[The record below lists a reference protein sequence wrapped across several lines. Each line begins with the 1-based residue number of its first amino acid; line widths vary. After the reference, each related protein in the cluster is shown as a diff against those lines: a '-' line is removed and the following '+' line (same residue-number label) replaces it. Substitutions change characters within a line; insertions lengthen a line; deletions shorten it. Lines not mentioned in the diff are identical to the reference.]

1 MSQPFFGK
9 RRGETMYTNRKVL
22 VFFLLIALVAGAGG
36 TYAAM
41 TIFDFGTS
49 KQVAE
54 QIDDKDD
61 LSETDANDQL
71 SQEEVLNKFGKAYQI
86 ISDRYVEE
94 ISDEE
99 LLEGAI
105 QGMVKTLDDP
115 YSVYMDQ
122 KTAKQFLD
130 SLGSHFQGIGAEV
143 SMTDGK
149 VTIVAPFRNSPAEKS
164 GLRPDDQIIKI
175 DGDSIEGLSLHEA
188 VLQIRGEKGTEVKL
202 TIERPGLS
210 DPIQLVVTR
219 DDIPIETIRSNTVE
233 RNGKKIGIIEITSF
247 SEGTSSDFKKQLEE
261 YEKDGIAG
269 LIIDV
274 RGNPGGYLRS
284 VQEIGHLLVPG
295 GKPIVQV
302 EDREGNRERYI
313 STLKEEKDY
322 PIITLINKGSAS
334 ASEIL
339 AGALKEAGGYD
350 VVGETTFGK
359 GTVQQALQIGDG
371 SEIKLTLYKWLT
383 PDGNYINEVGVEP
396 TVEVKQP
403 AFFYASPI
411 NVEEP
416 LKFDMNNQRIQNA
429 QIILK
434 GLGLEPGRSDG
445 YFGEQ
450 TKLAVMA
457 FQNMNDLKST
467 GTIDEETAARL
478 QEKIIEEV
486 RKKENDRQLKT
497 AIELI
502 LK

>member
-1 MSQPFFGK
+1 
-9 RRGETMYTNRKVL
+9 MYTNRNAL
-22 VFFLLIALVAGAGG
+22 VFFLIIALLTGAGG

-41 TIFDFGTS
+41 TIFDS
-49 KQVAE
+49 DPLQQVAE
-54 QIDDKDD
+54 H
-61 LSETDANDQL
+61 STESDANDQL
-71 SQEEVLNKFGKAYQI
+71 SKGEILEKFEKAYQI
-86 ISDRYVEE
+86 ISESYVEE
-94 ISDEE
+94 ISDGE

-105 QGMVKTLDDP
+105 QGMIETLDDP

-122 KTAKQFLD
+122 KTAKQFMD
-130 SLGSHFQGIGAEV
+130 SLDSHFQGIGAEV
-143 SMTDGK
+143 SMTNGK
-149 VTIVAPFRNSPAEKS
+149 VTIVAPFRNSPAEKA
-164 GLRPDDQIIKI
+164 GLRPSDQIIKI
-175 DGDSIEGLSLHEA
+175 DGESIEGLSLHEA
-188 VLQIRGEKGTEVKL
+188 VLQIRGEKGTDVKL
-202 TIERPGLS
+202 TVERPGLS
-210 DPIQLVVTR
+210 EPLQLTVTR

-233 RNGKKIGIIEITSF
+233 RNGNKIGIIEITSF

-261 YEKDGIAG
+261 FEKGGITG

-313 STLKEEKDY
+313 STLEEEKDY

-371 SEIKLTLYKWLT
+371 SEIKLTLYRWLT
-383 PDGNYINEVGVEP
+383 SDGNSINDVGVEP

-403 AFFYASPI
+403 DFFYAAPL

-416 LKFDMNNQRIQNA
+416 LTFDMNSEQIQNA

-434 GLGLEPGRSDG
+434 GLGFEPGRSDG

-450 TKLAVMA
+450 TKIAVIA
-457 FQNMNDLKST
+457 FQRVNDLKTT
-467 GTIDEETAARL
+467 GDIDEETAARL

-486 RKKENDRQLKT
+486 RKEENDRQLNT

-502 LK
+502 LKK

>member
-1 MSQPFFGK
+1 
-9 RRGETMYTNRKVL
+9 MYTNRNAL
-22 VFFLLIALVAGAGG
+22 VFFLLIALLIGAGG

-41 TIFDFGTS
+41 TIFDLGTS
-49 KQVAE
+49 QQATE
-54 QIDDKDD
+54 QIGDKDESPESD
-61 LSETDANDQL
+61 ENDQL
-71 SQEEVLNKFGKAYQI
+71 SREEVLKKFEKAYQI
-86 ISDRYVEE
+86 ISESYVEE
-94 ISDEE
+94 ISDGE

-105 QGMVKTLDDP
+105 QGMIETLDDP

-122 KTAKQFLD
+122 KTAKQFMEALD
-130 SLGSHFQGIGAEV
+130 SHFEGIGAEV
-143 SMTDGK
+143 NMTNGK
-149 VTIVAPFRNSPAEKS
+149 VTIVAPFRNSPAEKA

-175 DGDSIEGLSLHEA
+175 DGESIEGLSLHEA
-188 VLQIRGEKGTEVKL
+188 VLQIRGEKGTDVKL

-210 DPIQLVVTR
+210 EPIHLVVTR
-219 DDIPIETIRSNTVE
+219 DEIPVETIRSSIVE
-233 RNGKKIGIIEITSF
+233 RSGNKIGIIEITSF
-247 SEGTSSDFKKQLEE
+247 SEGTSLDFKKQLEE
-261 YEKDGIAG
+261 FEKDGIIG

-284 VQEIGHLLVPG
+284 VQEIGHLLIPG
-295 GKPIVQV
+295 GKPIVQI

-313 STLKEEKDY
+313 STLEEEKDY

-339 AGALKEAGGYD
+339 AGALKEAGGHD

-359 GTVQQALQIGDG
+359 GTVQQPLQIGDG

-383 PDGNYINEVGVEP
+383 SGGNYIHEVGVDP

-403 AFFYASPI
+403 EFFYAAPLNI
-411 NVEEP
+411 EEP
-416 LKFDMNNQRIQNA
+416 LIFDMNNEQVQNA

-434 GLGLEPGRSDG
+434 GLGLEPGRVDG

-450 TKLAVMA
+450 TKIAVLA
-457 FQNMNDLKST
+457 FQRMHDLKAT
-467 GTIDEETAARL
+467 GDIDEETAAIL

-486 RKKENDRQLKT
+486 RKKENDMQLKT

-502 LK
+502 LKK